1 MKRTLIFLII
11 FCVTGVSWAKEVK
24 VVTSFYPVYIMA
36 LNVTKGA
43 PGVSVV
49 NLTPSIQGCL
59 HDYSLTTRD
68 MQKLG
73 DADIFIVNGAG
84 MEGFLEN
91 LAKQYPKLKVIKL
104 ADRIPLIDNNP
115 HIWLSISGAIMQVK
129 NLGERLAGLDPGNA
143 PLYQKNTDAYVVK
156 LERLG
161 LKMYAALKP
170 YKGVKIITLH
180 DAFPY
185 FAREFGLEIVAVVE
199 REPDA
204 QPSAKD
210 LSEIIQLIKKEGV
223 KAIFSDDWYPVSYLD
238 TIAMESGASVYFIDP
253 AVSGPNDPGAYIEIM
268 QNNLDT
274 LKEALK

>member
-1 MKRTLIFLII
+1 MKRVIIFLLLFFGI
-11 FCVTGVSWAKEVK
+11 TVSEAREIK
-24 VVTSFYPVYIMA
+24 VVTSFYPAYIMA
-36 LNVTKGA
+36 LNVTKDA
-43 PGVSVV
+43 PGVSVA
-49 NLTPSIQGCL
+49 NLTPSIKGCL
-59 HDYSLTTRD
+59 HDYSLTTAD
-68 MQKLG
+68 MQKLS

-84 MEGFLEN
+84 MEGFLRN
-91 LAKQYPKLKVIKL
+91 IAAQCPKLKVVKL
-104 ADRIPLIDNNP
+104 ADRVPLIDNNP

-129 NLGERLAGLDPGNA
+129 NLGMSLAGFDPGNA
-143 PLYQKNTDAYVVK
+143 SFYQKNTDAYVVK
-156 LERLG
+156 LEKLG
-161 LKMYAALKP
+161 LKMYSALAP
-170 YKGVKIITLH
+170 YKGAKVITLH
-180 DAFPY
+180 DAFVY

-238 TIAMESGASVYFIDP
+238 TIAMESGAPVYFINP